1 MDEGHEVQM
10 QEQIGEIQKQL
21 AVISSLPSLNTEQV
35 TAIGGRLGV
44 IYDEAEKRGDAA
56 LMATVSDTWVVLQ
69 ANSTTTAIATSALT
83 GLIEAVQQRD
93 SVLDELGR
101 IEDGISELESKG
113 ETSNPRLRGAAHV
126 MYETLRERWIDEEGE
141 AWINMACPGCQAVRN
156 DWDIDQHHDPVNVLY
171 AVLFL
176 GQADSLPADLRQELS
191 EFLVQWGSKAAS
203 FIELV
208 TEDIA

>member
-44 IYDEAEKRGDAA
+44 IYDEAEKRGDVA

-101 IEDGISELESKG
+101 IEDGISELESEG

-126 MYETLRERWIDEEGE
+126 LYETLRDRWIDEEGE

-156 DWDIDQHHDPVNVLY
+156 GWDIDQHHDPVNVLY

>member
-1 MDEGHEVQM
+1 M
-10 QEQIGEIQKQL
+10 
-21 AVISSLPSLNTEQV
+21 ISSLPSLNTEQV

-44 IYDEAEKRGDAA
+44 IYDEAEKRGDVA

-101 IEDGISELESKG
+101 IEDGISELESEG

-126 MYETLRERWIDEEGE
+126 LYETLRDRWIDEEGE

-156 DWDIDQHHDPVNVLY
+156 GWDIDQHHDPVNVLY

>member
-1 MDEGHEVQM
+1 M
-10 QEQIGEIQKQL
+10 
-21 AVISSLPSLNTEQV
+21 ISSLPSLSTEQV
-35 TAIGGRLGV
+35 QDIGGRLGV
-44 IYDEAEKRGDAA
+44 IYEDAEKRGDMA

-69 ANSTTTAIATSALT
+69 ANSTTTAIAASALT

-93 SVLDELGR
+93 TALDDLAK
-101 IEDGISELESKG
+101 IEDGISELESEG

-126 MYETLRERWIDEEGE
+126 LYETLRERWIDEEGE

-156 DWDIDQHHDPVNVLY
+156 GWDIDQHHDPVNVLY

-176 GQADSLPADLRQELS
+176 GQADSLPADLRQELG

>member
-1 MDEGHEVQM
+1 M
-10 QEQIGEIQKQL
+10 
-21 AVISSLPSLNTEQV
+21 
-35 TAIGGRLGV
+35 
-44 IYDEAEKRGDAA
+44 IYEDAEKRGDVA

-69 ANSTTTAIATSALT
+69 ANSTTTAIAASALT

-93 SVLDELGR
+93 SALDELGR
-101 IEDGISELESKG
+101 LDDGISELESMG

-126 MYETLRERWIDEEGE
+126 LYETLRERWIDEEGE

-156 DWDIDQHHDPVNVLY
+156 GWDIDQHHDPVNVLY

-176 GQADSLPADLRQELS
+176 GQAESLPSDLRQELG
-191 EFLVQWGSKAAS
+191 EFLVQWGSKAAN
-203 FIELV
+203 FIEMV